1 MSLPAPPRTVEGT
14 ITRALMWGSHG
25 MLFAQALTLLV
36 STALLFL
43 LLLYHNSFSAIRA
56 RYGPTKEVT
65 SQVQTVNDEWL
76 ASGGKT
82 RVATAPVKIN
92 ETVLEVKGYGPA
104 AEQAKVG
111 DEVTLIIPTTRPAE
125 AYLKGFWPQ
134 PVSPRVLLQ
143 FALVFYL
150 PGWIVGGISL
160 VRARTQRRLLIEGE
174 EVKAEKRMTLPLPRP
189 LKDKV
194 LARWTYHKGQHSFWC
209 LQDAQLQNETVL
221 ARGPKAVLLES
232 LPVQLS
238 DQKLVSQG
246 KGVRIRAML
255 VKGLAV
261 FHLGL
266 WFFYLLAT

>member
-1 MSLPAPPRTVEGT
+1 MSLPAPPRTVDKST
-14 ITRALMWGSHG
+14 TRSLVWGSHG

-43 LLLYHNSFSAIRA
+43 LLLYHNGFSAIRA
-56 RYGPTKEVT
+56 RHGPTTEVT
-65 SQVQTVNDEWL
+65 SQVQTVEDEWL

-82 RVATAPVKIN
+82 RVAMAPVKIN

-104 AEQAKVG
+104 AEQARVG
-111 DEVTLIIPTTRPAE
+111 DEVALIIPRKRPGE
-125 AYLKGFWPQ
+125 SYLKGFWPQ
-134 PVSPRVLLQ
+134 PVSPLVLLQ
-143 FALVFYL
+143 FALLFYL

-160 VRARTQRRLLIEGE
+160 VRARTQQRLLIEGE
-174 EVKAEKRMTLPLPRP
+174 EVQAEKRKTLPLPRP

-194 LARWTYHKGQHSFWC
+194 LARWTYHKGKHSFWC

-221 ARGPKAVLLES
+221 ADGSKALLLES
-232 LPVQLS
+232 LPVQLD
-238 DQKLVSQG
+238 DQQLVSRD
-246 KGVRIRAML
+246 KGVGIRAVL
-255 VKGLAV
+255 VKGLVV